1 MTTTAIR
8 KRRTYAVTGVV
19 GRKLQRA
26 QELTLQIAKLKEELE
41 PLREE
46 ILQHLITKDLAFIE
60 AGDFSAIRKLRHKWQ
75 YSDATEREMMKL
87 RNDQKWE
94 QQQGIATDTP
104 TTYLQLSSKP

>member
-41 PLREE
+41 PLRDD
-46 ILQHLITKDLAFIE
+46 ILQHLISRDLAFIE
-60 AGDFSAIRKLRHKWQ
+60 AGSFTAIRKVRHKWE
-75 YSDATEREMMKL
+75 YTASTEREMLAL
-87 RNDQKWE
+87 RNLQKWE
-94 QQQGIATDTP
+94 QQQGTATDTP